1 MPLSTASLEKD
12 LSSADKQ
19 QKPAMKAAA
28 LQYLIQPSSVDIR
41 MLERQDSKHKTQLA
55 VTQSG
60 KVSGCNLLREV
71 ANKDRQNWWVTLE
84 GSMERGL

>member
-19 QKPAMKAAA
+19 QKPPMKAAA

-41 MLERQDSKHKTQLA
+41 MLEGEKSKHKT
-55 VTQSG
+55 
-60 KVSGCNLLREV
+60 
-71 ANKDRQNWWVTLE
+71 
-84 GSMERGL
+84 